1 MFDEDKN
8 GTIEGQELNHLL
20 EIMHEGEETSNMRQA
35 LKTFDFN
42 GDGRIDFAEFKQLHT
57 QFPSLLYPAFRIQ
70 QNMRIFTMGES
81 WWNKKIADQLAD
93 KAEQAAREAAAA
105 AAANGASAEELKAQR
120 KTAARAAKQKRQ
132 AQAIR
137 IRMGCLQYHCCPCR
151 RHLYIVND
159 TTAGGA
165 ESSDDEDEETE
176 EEKAKRLKRA
186 LKASPDLTKKNKR
199 ENIVKVPR
207 KPLTQEERLERAR
220 KRRMWD
226 MQDRPKRKD

>member
-1 MFDEDKN
+1 VFDDDKN

-20 EIMHEGEETSNMRQA
+20 DIMHEGEETSNMRQA
-35 LKTFDFN
+35 LKAFDFN

-70 QNMRIFTMGES
+70 QNMRIHTMGES
-81 WWNKKIADQLAD
+81 WWNRKISDLLAE
-93 KAEQAAREAAAA
+93 KAEQAAREAATA

-120 KTAARAAKQKRQ
+120 EAAARAAKEKRQ
-132 AQAIR
+132 ALAIR

-165 ESSDDEDEETE
+165 GSSDDEDEETE
-176 EEKAKRLKRA
+176 EERAKRLKRV
-186 LKASPDLTKKNKR
+186 LQASKKSKR

-220 KRRMWD
+220 KRRMRD
-226 MQDRPKRKD
+226 MQDRPTRKD